1 MKWLPRLAHK
11 GGCSLCKCLG
21 MPALGAFSHS
31 LRSLATPIPPGG
43 ERIWRF
49 QREKE
54 REKHRVEEL
63 QLFQLPAVWVFPTQ
77 RPQWRDLWSPRPG
90 RALYNSSWVRDPN
103 CEQLL
108 SSTQSTPRTVCKIIN
123 VNVKSLFGVVCYAAM
138 DNLTI
143 LICAEPLWSGQVS
156 HT

>member
-1 MKWLPRLAHK
+1 MQPLQMSWDA
-11 GGCSLCKCLG
+11 CSG
-21 MPALGAFSHS
+21 S
-31 LRSLATPIPPGG
+31 LQSLFKKSGYPNPTRWRENLEIP
-43 ERIWRF
+43 E
-49 QREKE
+49 REKE

-103 CEQLL
+103 CEQLH